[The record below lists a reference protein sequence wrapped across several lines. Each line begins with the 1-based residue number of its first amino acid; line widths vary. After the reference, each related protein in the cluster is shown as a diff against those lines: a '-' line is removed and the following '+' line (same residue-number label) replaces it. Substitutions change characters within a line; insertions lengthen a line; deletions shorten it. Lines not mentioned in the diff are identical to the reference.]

1 MKSAVEIFGVKN
13 SAIKAY
19 VETNITSQKDFE
31 EDYQRF
37 MLAKKLASRIH
48 AGRSNNIRLLCNHLV
63 CITNVF
69 DVQGAKD
76 ILRHLCGEELSTIKT
91 VLTYLNFLDVHEWN
105 DASHCILTA
114 KLLKEMDR

>member
-13 SAIKAY
+13 AAIKAY
-19 VETNITSQKDFE
+19 IETNISSQQEFE

-37 MLAKKLASRIH
+37 MLAKKMATRIYL
-48 AGRSNNIRLLCNHLV
+48 GKSDNIRLLSNHIV

-69 DVQGAKD
+69 DIGGTKD
-76 ILRHLCGEELSTIKT
+76 IFLYLCNEEISSIKT
-91 VLTYLNFLDVHEWN
+91 VMTYLNFLDTREWN
-105 DASHCILTA
+105 SIPHCLHTA

>member
-13 SAIKAY
+13 AAIKAY
-19 VETNITSQKDFE
+19 VETNISSQSDFE

-37 MLAKKLASRIH
+37 MLAKKLATRIYL
-48 AGRSNNIRLLCNHLV
+48 GKSDNIRLLCNHII

-69 DVQGAKD
+69 NLDGTKD
-76 ILRHLCGEELSTIKT
+76 IFLHACNEEVSCIKT
-91 VLTYLNFLDVHEWN
+91 VLTYLNFLDKFEW
-105 DASHCILTA
+105 SSTPHCLNTA